1 MSARKSRGQW
11 AKIIAAFERSGL
23 PIEEFCTRRG
33 IKPGT
38 LRWWRWQLGDR
49 EPAAP
54 TSEVRLVPVD
64 VVGDRPGVAPVAG
77 PRGLV
82 IGVAGVSVHVEIGTD
97 AAYVA
102 ALVAELG
109 RRC

>member
-1 MSARKSRGQW
+1 MTARKSRKQW
-11 AKIIAAFERSGL
+11 AKLLAAFERSGL
-23 PIEEFCTRRG
+23 PVEEFCARRRL
-33 IKPGT
+33 KPGT

-49 EPAAP
+49 GPAMPA
-54 TSEVRLVPVD
+54 SDVRLVPVE
-64 VVGDRPGVAPVAG
+64 VVDRPERAPTPG

-102 ALVAELG
+102 EIVAEIG

>member
-1 MSARKSRGQW
+1 MSARKSRNQW
-11 AKIIAAFERSGL
+11 VKIVTAFERSGL
-23 PIEEFCTRRG
+23 PVEDFCARRG
-33 IKPGT
+33 IKAGT

-49 EPAAP
+49 VPVAP
-54 TSEVRLVPVD
+54 TSDVRLVPVD
-64 VVGDRPGVAPVAG
+64 VVTDSLGVAPAAG
-77 PRGLV
+77 PRRLV